1 MTAPHAAQYYKPADW
16 QQFQRLSVAVATAQF
31 GVNFKTYG
39 RNGQWQGG
47 IDSYAYTRDGRL
59 IAVQSKSKDVGYGS
73 VLTPG
78 DVTKAVKK
86 AREFK
91 FKIDVFIIMTSSPD
105 DIKLSDRALE
115 ITQTQQAKGE
125 FSVEVWGWQ
134 TIEDV
139 IREHESIRRSHYSYT
154 VPKTNTRQWI
164 VRAGTLC
171 VLIALGGYGANE
183 YLDHRAKTNQLQ
195 GDTGV
200 GVKSF
205 VQQSDLLRAAYSNC
219 QNQMEKN
226 IFLSSFEF
234 DHYCSAPV
242 EKQLQAMQSHLQE
255 LVLDIDQNVFE
266 KMTDM
271 LRILESYHDQGRR
284 ASSMTAAYEDIY
296 RKSMLKLC
304 GKETD
309 ELFSGGLR
317 QLLKTSAVQQLEYY
331 HALRN
336 FIYPSLAAMK
346 AQVIASA
353 QTMRGQKVA
362 PSVLA
367 EANELNQ
374 FLSQNQAYHLEEV
387 TYPFTLSAVK
397 MMSSPDA
404 GIIDESGLSADVEA
418 LRERDVLIGGNLTI
432 YYGHH
437 QEARQLVECGVM
449 KPGLTQ
455 MLEKKEAEITEAA
468 SATPKAGH
476 AG

>member
-1 MTAPHAAQYYKPADW
+1 M
-16 QQFQRLSVAVATAQF
+16 
-31 GVNFKTYG
+31 
-39 RNGQWQGG
+39 
-47 IDSYAYTRDGRL
+47 
-59 IAVQSKSKDVGYGS
+59 
-73 VLTPG
+73 
-78 DVTKAVKK
+78 
-86 AREFK
+86 
-91 FKIDVFIIMTSSPD
+91 
-105 DIKLSDRALE
+105 
-115 ITQTQQAKGE
+115 
-125 FSVEVWGWQ
+125 
-134 TIEDV
+134 
-139 IREHESIRRSHYSYT
+139 
-154 VPKTNTRQWI
+154 
-164 VRAGTLC
+164 
-171 VLIALGGYGANE
+171 
-183 YLDHRAKTNQLQ
+183 
-195 GDTGV
+195 
-200 GVKSF
+200 
-205 VQQSDLLRAAYSNC
+205 
-219 QNQMEKN
+219 
-226 IFLSSFEF
+226 
-234 DHYCSAPV
+234 
-242 EKQLQAMQSHLQE
+242 
-255 LVLDIDQNVFE
+255 
-266 KMTDM
+266 
-271 LRILESYHDQGRR
+271 
-284 ASSMTAAYEDIY
+284 
-296 RKSMLKLC
+296 
-304 GKETD
+304 
-309 ELFSGGLR
+309 
-317 QLLKTSAVQQLEYY
+317 QQLEYY